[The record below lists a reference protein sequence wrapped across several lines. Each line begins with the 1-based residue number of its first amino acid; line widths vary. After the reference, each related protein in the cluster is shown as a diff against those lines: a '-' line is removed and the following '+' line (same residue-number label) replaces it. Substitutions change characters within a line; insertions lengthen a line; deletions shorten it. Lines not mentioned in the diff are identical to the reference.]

1 MQSAIYYREQALKAA
16 RLAFLVGDAQA
27 KAQLGKMAWDYRDIA
42 IDLENGAIDVRHPER
57 MPQLKD
63 AGQAE
68 PGKPPER

>member
-1 MQSAIYYREQALKAA
+1 
-16 RLAFLVGDAQA
+16 
-27 KAQLGKMAWDYRDIA
+27 MAGDYRDIA

-63 AGQAE
+63 GGQAA